1 MNHDDTVWDD
11 PLRLE
16 EAITRSRSLLGP
28 AIDALTEVIHETTG
42 RTPDRDRVRFVGSFW
57 LMHLCDRI
65 IHEGMSGADVDD
77 PTPDRSAPG
86 VRSLRSRVVPL
97 VGSRRAHVGICEPYL
112 KMSPFSETA
121 AALGVRRTMRWMPP
135 PQPEVPPVEPRND
148 RRRAI
153 AARFRD
159 GNDTTS
165 RLVRRVALTAP
176 VDLVELHHDLADWA
190 DSTADPGLR
199 LLHTA
204 NAHQSSTPFRHL
216 AFAQRRLGT
225 ILTIHQH
232 GGGYGIDRR
241 HLGED
246 HDAALADVF
255 FSWGWT
261 DDRDGVDVRPL
272 PTAMPAR
279 ERTTNSTDC
288 LLMSLPVTSHF
299 YRLQP
304 FLLPRQ
310 VGRAVDETAAFVGDL
325 AGGVRLR
332 LRSSGSDA
340 FPVERLSGVAAT
352 VSIDDLREPGTIAA
366 SRSGLVVHNY
376 LGTSWLETLA
386 IDVPTVCFFD
396 PGSFA
401 PRDTAKPFVDA
412 LARVGIIHHSGRDA
426 ASFVNSLEGNPGA
439 WWNSAEVQEARRA
452 FVARYANFSH
462 DWRDA
467 WVTEF
472 ERLLS
477 R

>member
-1 MNHDDTVWDD
+1 MNLDDTVWND

-28 AIDALTEVIHETTG
+28 AVDALTEVIHETTG
-42 RTPDRDRVRFVGSFW
+42 RAPDRGRVRFVGSFW

-176 VDLVELHHDLADWA
+176 VDLVEMHHDLADWA

-426 ASFVNSLEGNPGA
+426 ASFVNSLVGNPGA